1 MSRPSPSPRRNSRAE
16 RIIAWT
22 ILLLVLTGIL
32 TFEARFAWIAITSPI
47 IVGSVTL

>member
-1 MSRPSPSPRRNSRAE
+1 MATSPPPRRNSRAE

-22 ILLLVLTGIL
+22 ILLLVLAGIL
-32 TFEARFAWIAITSPI
+32 AFVTRFAWIAITSPI